1 MSSDLKQRLIGI
13 LYLLPFILGVLAG
26 APFMNIVI
34 GILQAL
40 LCYEFARLLT
50 KNTLHIALYALYFLM
65 TILGF
70 SFDLPFVILA
80 VMAMGCFAMAYM
92 ACGLFAALFASVLVV
107 CLISLS
113 LLLIFE
119 TAPLYLLALALIIGA
134 GDIGAYLVGRR
145 IGGRKLAPSI
155 SPKKTVS
162 GAVGGIIASII
173 VGLAV
178 APHIAPLNPNP
189 IIAAMIIGAL
199 GQVGDLYE
207 SYFKRKLDVKDSS
220 DLIPGHGGFLDRFD
234 GYLFVIPVFL
244 FSLI

>member
-1 MSSDLKQRLIGI
+1 MSGDLKQRLIGV
-13 LYLLPFILGVLAG
+13 LYLVPFILAILAG
-26 APFMNIVI
+26 APYMNIAI

-40 LCYEFARLLT
+40 LCYELARLLT
-50 KNTLHIALYALYFLM
+50 KNTTYIALYSIYFLM
-65 TILGF
+65 TVLGF
-70 SFDLPFVILA
+70 SFDLPFIILA
-80 VMAMGCFAMAYM
+80 VMALGCFAMGYM
-92 ACGLFAALFASVLVV
+92 AKGLFAAIFTSILVI

-113 LLLIFE
+113 LLLLFE
-119 TAPLYLLALALIIGA
+119 EAPLILLSLALIIGA

-145 IGGRKLAPSI
+145 LGGRKLAPLI

-162 GAVGGIIASII
+162 GALGGLVASMI

-189 IIAAMIIGAL
+189 LIAAMIIGVI
-199 GQVGDLYE
+199 GQIGDLYE

>member
-13 LYLLPFILGVLAG
+13 LYLLPFVLGVLAG
-26 APFMNIVI
+26 APFMNIAI

-40 LCYEFARLLT
+40 LCYEFARLLS

-65 TILGF
+65 TVLGF

-80 VMAMGCFAMAYM
+80 VMAMGCFAMAYI
-92 ACGLFAALFASVLVV
+92 ARGLFAALFASVLVV

-119 TAPLYLLALALIIGA
+119 AAPLYLLALALIIGA

-162 GAVGGIIASII
+162 GAIGGILASVM

>member
-13 LYLLPFILGVLAG
+13 LYLLPFVLAVLAG
-26 APFMNIVI
+26 APFMNIAI
-34 GILQAL
+34 GVLQAL
-40 LCYEFARLLT
+40 LCYELARLLT
-50 KNTLHIALYALYFLM
+50 KNTTHIALYSIYFLA
-65 TILGF
+65 TVLGF
-70 SFDLPFVILA
+70 SFDLPFVVLA
-80 VMAMGCFAMAYM
+80 VMAIGCFAMAYM
-92 ACGLFAALFASVLVV
+92 ARGLFAALFTSILIV

-113 LLLIFE
+113 LILLFE
-119 TAPLYLLALALIIGA
+119 TAPLILLSLALIIGA

-145 IGGRKLAPSI
+145 FGGRKLAPTI

-162 GAVGGIIASII
+162 GAIGGIIASMIMGI
-173 VGLAV
+173 AV
-178 APHIAPLNPNP
+178 APHIAPLHVNP

-220 DLIPGHGGFLDRFD
+220 NLIPGHGGFLDRFD